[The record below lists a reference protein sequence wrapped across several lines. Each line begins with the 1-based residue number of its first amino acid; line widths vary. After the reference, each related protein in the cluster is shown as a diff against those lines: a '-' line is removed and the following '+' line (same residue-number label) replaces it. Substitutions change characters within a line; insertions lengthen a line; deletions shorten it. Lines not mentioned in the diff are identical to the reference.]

1 MFNKQTQYAIRAVT
15 YLAVK
20 SEPRIK
26 IGVNV
31 IANEL
36 GVPKQFLSKIL
47 QNLVNHKLL
56 HSSKGKAGG
65 FYLTKKDLDS
75 NLRSIIELF
84 GGDDIFHT
92 CVMGLP
98 KCSSEN
104 PCPLHESSV
113 EYRGNLIKILDEQ
126 SIRELAESVIKDGFS
141 I

>member
-1 MFNKQTQYAIRAVT
+1 MFNKQTQYALRAVT
-15 YLAVK
+15 YLAVYSK
-20 SEPRIK
+20 PNNK
-26 IGVNV
+26 VGVNI
-31 IANEL
+31 IAEEL
-36 GVPKQFLSKIL
+36 KVPKQFLSKIL

-65 FYLTKKDLDS
+65 FYLTKKNLDN
-75 NLRSIIELF
+75 NLRTIIELF
-84 GGDDIFHT
+84 GGDDIFHN

-104 PCPLHESSV
+104 PCPLHEPSIV
-113 EYRGNLIKILDEQ
+113 YRGELVSILEKQ